1 MTITIINGP
10 NLNKLNK
17 RDKSQY
23 GNYTLKEINQLI
35 KKTFPNHKF
44 IFYQS
49 NHEGKIIDYLQKIKS
64 DALIINPAAFTH
76 TSIGIRDTLEMILIP
91 KVEVH
96 LSNPNNREDF
106 RKINYI
112 KDVVNKTFKGLK
124 EQSYIE
130 AIKYIINQKEIN

>member
-1 MTITIINGP
+1 MKITIINGP
-10 NLNKLNK
+10 NLNMLKK

-23 GNYTLKEINQLI
+23 GNYSLKEINKLI

-49 NHEGKIIDYLQKIKS
+49 NHEGKIIDYLQNLKS

-76 TSIGIRDTLEMILIP
+76 TSIGIRDALEMIKIP

-96 LSNPNNREDF
+96 LSDPYTREDF
-106 RKINYI
+106 RKTNYI
-112 KDVVNKTFKGLK
+112 KEVVNKTYKGLK

-130 AIKYIINQKEIN
+130 AIKYIINQKEIK

>member
-76 TSIGIRDTLEMILIP
+76 TSIGIRDTLETILIP

-124 EQSYIE
+124 EQSY
-130 AIKYIINQKEIN
+130 